1 MEIKEQSG
9 LRAVLKDISIPPMYV
24 VQQNFPQDGI
34 PDVSACLREK
44 LDWEELRSRIRPG
57 MRVVL
62 TAGSRQIA
70 HMPEIFQELARFLK
84 GQGAKPYIIPTMGS
98 HGGATAEGQ
107 RNILE
112 SYGITEEFCEC
123 PIFSSMETVEVGKMP
138 DGDPVRMDRFAFE
151 SDAVVV
157 DVLSF
162 PLWMSVKS
170 AVFLTEDL
178 SLLTVT
184 PVRRM
189 RLSEWGE
196 LSPIPLSA
204 APMSPDWSK

>member
-1 MEIKEQSG
+1 MVIKEQSG
-9 LRAVLKDISIPPMYV
+9 LRAVLKDIPIPPVYV
-24 VQQNFPQDGI
+24 VRQNFPQDGI

-44 LDWEELRSRIRPG
+44 LDREELRSRIRPG

-70 HMPEIFQELARFLK
+70 HMPEILQELARFLK

-157 DVLSF
+157 VGRIKGHTAFRGPYESGL
-162 PLWMSVKS
+162 VKMI
-170 AVFLTEDL
+170 AVGLGKREGADL
-178 SLLTVT
+178 LQGLPGVWRAPS
-184 PVRRM
+184 PVCP
-189 RLSEWGE
+189 GD
-196 LSPIPLSA
+196 I
-204 APMSPDWSK
+204 

>member
-1 MEIKEQSG
+1 MRTAEKEGRNGNQGTVWTSG
-9 LRAVLKDISIPPMYV
+9 GFERYSHTPRVCV
-24 VQQNFPQDGI
+24 RQNFPQDGI

-44 LDWEELRSRIRPG
+44 LDREELRSRIRPG

-70 HMPEIFQELARFLK
+70 HMPEILQELARFLK

-123 PIFSSMETVEVGKMP
+123 PIFSSMETVEVGENA
-138 DGDPVRMDRFAFE
+138 GRG
-151 SDAVVV
+151 SG
-157 DVLSF
+157 SHG
-162 PLWMSVKS
+162 
-170 AVFLTEDL
+170 
-178 SLLTVT
+178 SL
-184 PVRRM
+184 
-189 RLSEWGE
+189 RL
-196 LSPIPLSA
+196 
-204 APMSPDWSK
+204 

>member
-1 MEIKEQSG
+1 M
-9 LRAVLKDISIPPMYV
+9 
-24 VQQNFPQDGI
+24 
-34 PDVSACLREK
+34 SAGK
-44 LDWEELRSRIRPG
+44 LDREELRSRIRPG

-70 HMPEIFQELARFLK
+70 HMPEILQELARFLK
-84 GQGAKPYIIPTMGS
+84 GQGQSPISSPRWAAMAGPPQR
-98 HGGATAEGQ
+98 GQ

-157 DVLSF
+157 VGRIKGHTAFRGPYESGL
-162 PLWMSVKS
+162 VKMI
-170 AVFLTEDL
+170 AVGLGKREGADL
-178 SLLTVT
+178 LHQKGLPGVWRAPS
-184 PVRRM
+184 PVCP
-189 RLSEWGE
+189 GD
-196 LSPIPLSA
+196 I
-204 APMSPDWSK
+204 